1 MGEVTGALAD
11 LNLAHNA
18 FYRQFPDRIP
28 LTDEAKGLANLQG
41 SGMVRDL
48 REAASLDG
56 GPPAHSRGAAPRTPI
71 DTDSRR
77 ASPPTQNARK
87 RSIRFRRPV
96 FLPTAQA
103 KRRRPNKRRRP
114 KTATPP

>member
-28 LTDEAKGLANLQG
+28 LTDEAKRLANLQG

-56 GPPAHSRGAAPRTPI
+56 QLAADIQGLAGIAPYWL
-71 DTDSRR
+71 
-77 ASPPTQNARK
+77 AQ
-87 RSIRFRRPV
+87 RSIQKPPRFSAV
-96 FLPTAQA
+96 CT
-103 KRRRPNKRRRP
+103 
-114 KTATPP
+114 